1 MADKIAVY
9 AGTRNIYPQ
18 MYTSLKSLLLNTEM
32 DMVYLLI
39 EDDEFPYPLPE
50 NVQPINVSEQP
61 WFPENGAN
69 TRQRYTYMAL
79 LKVVLGEIF
88 TDTDKVLWLDCD
100 TIIDDD
106 ISDLFS
112 VDLTGY
118 YYAGVLE
125 PAKSKDI
132 FRYINVGVLLCN
144 LDALRRM
151 QKEIE
156 MVTFLNK
163 YQLGWPEQDC
173 INLLCQG
180 RIRLIDS
187 TYNANTFTTNCIR
200 PKILHYA
207 AMKEYAD
214 HWAYKKYASL
224 ELPFIGETED
234 SDDETDEK

>member
-9 AGTRNIYPQ
+9 AGTRNIYEQ
-18 MYTSLKSLLLNTEM
+18 MYTSLKSLLLNTKM
-32 DMVYLLI
+32 DKVFLLI

-69 TRQRYTYMAL
+69 TRQKYTYMAL
-79 LKVVLGEIF
+79 LKIVLGEIF
-88 TDTDKVLWLDCD
+88 TDKDKILWLDCD
-100 TIIDDD
+100 TIIDAD
-106 ISDLFS
+106 ISDLFE

-118 YYAGVLE
+118 YYAGVME
-125 PAKSKDI
+125 PGKSKDI

-151 QKEIE
+151 AKEAE
-156 MVTFLNK
+156 MVTFLNH
-163 YQLGWPEQDC
+163 YQFGWPEQDC

-187 TYNANTFTTNCIR
+187 TYNANGYTTVCLR

-207 AMKEYAD
+207 AVKDYAD
-214 HWAYKKYASL
+214 HWAYRKYHDIDLLNSEEEA
-224 ELPFIGETED
+224 EEEA
-234 SDDETDEK
+234 DE